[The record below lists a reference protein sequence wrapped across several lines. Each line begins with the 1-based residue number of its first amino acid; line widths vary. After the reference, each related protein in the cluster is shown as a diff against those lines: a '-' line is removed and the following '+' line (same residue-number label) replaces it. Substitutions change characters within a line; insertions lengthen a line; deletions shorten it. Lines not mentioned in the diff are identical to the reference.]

1 MGRPKADINRGF
13 SREERMFCIEQY
25 YLNRKDVGATK
36 RSYWVTYRDQ
46 HKRNRDKCPSSA
58 QITAWVKFHEEK
70 EQSSLLWKQP
80 KEQQETETNKLSG
93 TQWGRKTG
101 ENRIIRTE
109 SVDSGLHQQ
118 TIKWRQRDIKWSG
131 PRAVNEKEKMMKTVE
146 EEQNYWNSEEAIE
159 ENSDKYLE
167 LKEKFEGEILELV
180 EALDARGHAARATAF
195 DSLRTALQRRAV
207 DGLLAGHRAT
217 LADHVSRSL
226 WRGKD
231 GERKAAAAIAPLLVV
246 QIGEEYME
254 DFVRE
259 VRPAL
264 AAAATDATASL
275 DARTECCSSL
285 AVLCYFM
292 EEDITETLEVMR
304 MYETIFSGS
313 YLKDDGS
320 VKVSGAAVE
329 EGVWHAAALDGWALL
344 FSRLSPNHALSLLN
358 NQEPS
363 FTRLG
368 ELLEAVS
375 VEVRMAAGGA
385 LAIVYEIVS
394 DDDEMENPLA
404 PHVDVLLP
412 RLTELARDP
421 HKYRAKRDRRVQ
433 RATFRDILKYF
444 EDGEAPCT
452 SAHIGTETAEWSS
465 WSGGAAYAAL
475 AGALGGALQVLAP
488 LGARLREALQLTKW
502 APEKVAP
509 QEKLNKLQRDLQY
522 RATRKARY
530 FTRSKNRD
538 KRFAE
543 LVI

>member
-25 YLNRKDVGATK
+25 YLNNKDVGATK
-36 RSYWVTYRDQ
+36 RSYWLTYRDQ
-46 HKRNRDKCPSSA
+46 HMRNRDKCPSSA
-58 QITAWVKFHEEK
+58 QIKAWVNFHEEK
-70 EQSSLLWKQP
+70 QRSTALWKQP
-80 KEQQETETNKLSG
+80 REQQETEETNKLSG

-109 SVDSGLHQQ
+109 SIDMGLHHQ

-131 PRAVNEKEKMMKTVE
+131 PRPVNENEKNMKPIA
-146 EEQNYWNSEEAIE
+146 EEQNYWNCEEAIE
-159 ENSDKYLE
+159 DKKLVF
-167 LKEKFEGEILELV
+167 KEKFEGEILELI
-180 EALDARGHAARATAF
+180 ESLDAHGHAARVSAF
-195 DSLRTALQRRAV
+195 DALREALQRRSV
-207 DGLLAGHRAT
+207 DGLLAKHRGT
-217 LADHVSRSL
+217 LADHVSRAL

-231 GERKAAAAIAPLLVV
+231 GERKAAAAIVPLLAV
-246 QIGEEYME
+246 QIGEEYMD

-264 AAAATDATASL
+264 AAAATDVSASL

-292 EEDITETLEVMR
+292 EEDLTETLEIMR

-329 EGVWHAAALDGWALL
+329 EGTLAAAALDGWALL
-344 FSRLSPNHALSLLN
+344 FSLLSPNHALSLLN

-363 FTRLG
+363 FVRLG
-368 ELLEAVS
+368 ELLEAAS

-385 LAIVYEIVS
+385 LAIVYETVT
-394 DDDEMENPLA
+394 DDEDMENPLA

-412 RLTELARDP
+412 CLTELARDP
-421 HKYRAKRDRRVQ
+421 HKFRAKRDRRVQ
-433 RATFRDILKYF
+433 RATFRDVLKYF
-444 EDGEAPCT
+444 EEGEAPCT
-452 SAHIGTETAEWSS
+452 SAHIGTESAVWSS
-465 WSGGAAYAAL
+465 WSGGVAYAAL

-488 LGARLREALQLTKW
+488 LGARLRAALQLPVK
-502 APEKVAP
+502 APEEVVP
-509 QEKLNKLQRDLQY
+509 QEKLTKLQRDLQY

-530 FTRSKNRD
+530 FTRSRNRD

-543 LVI
+543 LAI